1 MKRIYALF
9 ILILAMISVP
19 SSTYAQAKKVPHYFP
34 DGIET
39 LTDPADQF
47 EAYRR
52 YINAASVCTAVIPGT
67 SPRMFTNSVREE
79 RSIKGKKVVFI
90 FDPWVKIKDGR
101 IVFYDFCG
109 QHYIT
114 QEQLDVVVE
123 DEVRQ
128 VTRAMELKHEYYKD
142 LARHAEDSWIAAQKK
157 AQPDMSEAAFRTLLD
172 QKVPETPSITFREL
186 NLLPPPIKE
195 SDSIPSE
202 IHVGYISALGEAWL
216 HSGVVYTAIQA
227 RILDELHG
235 SPDIMVHEFTHADPN
250 LQTLLLG
257 DGIDL
262 ELMASVQMMM
272 FEWNR
277 TDLFMHHYTDDL
289 REILWVKF
297 GYDFDRAREEIFLFQ
312 HDGNQRVNRAK
323 LDEHLRTLEKI
334 KAACREFF
342 RTTLIPEF
350 YARPQ
355 YWTSMNEAMG
365 DDKGIFRIMFSLYFD
380 STLLNGHSETMRWC
394 QTNEPLIRR
403 AMYDAWQKRLRDIR
417 GEDEKSSLD
426 MSGAVIRHL
435 EQRYGITRIE
445 AIRLADKYHITREQ
459 LQQLPLSDVFH
470 LVEDILAKERM
481 SKGEGTVP

>member
-1 MKRIYALF
+1 MKRISALF
-9 ILILAMISVP
+9 ILIFGLISVT
-19 SSTYAQAKKVPHYFP
+19 STVHAQSKKVPHYFP

-52 YINAASVCTAVIPGT
+52 YINAASICTEVTPGT
-67 SPRMFTNSVREE
+67 FPRMFSNSVTLE
-79 RSIKGKKVVFI
+79 RTIKGKKVTFI
-90 FDPWVKIKDGR
+90 FDPWVRTKDGR

-123 DEVRQ
+123 DEIRQ
-128 VTRAMELKHEYYKD
+128 VTRAMDIKHEYYKD
-142 LARHAEDSWIAAQKK
+142 LAKRAEDSWVAAQKK
-157 AQPDMSEAAFRTLLD
+157 AQPDRSEDELRALLN

-186 NLLPPPIKE
+186 NLLPPQIKE
-195 SDSIPSE
+195 SDSIPRE

-250 LQTLLLG
+250 LQTMLLG

-272 FEWNR
+272 FEWNK
-277 TDLFMHHYTDDL
+277 TDLFSHHYTADL
-289 REILWVKF
+289 REMLWVKF
-297 GYDFDRAREEIFLFQ
+297 GYDFEQARDEIFMFP
-312 HDGNQRVNRAK
+312 HDGNQRINRAK
-323 LDEHLRTLEKI
+323 LNEHMQTLEKI

-342 RTTLIPEF
+342 RNTLIPEF
-350 YARPQ
+350 YARPH
-355 YWTSMNEAMG
+355 YWTSMHDAMG
-365 DDKGIFRIMFSLYFD
+365 DDKGVFRIMFALYFD
-380 STLLNGHSETMRWC
+380 STLLGGHSETMRWC
-394 QTNEPLIRR
+394 QTNEPLIKR
-403 AMYDAWQKRLRDIR
+403 AMYDAWQKRLRDVR
-417 GEDEKSSLD
+417 AEDEKNVRDVSS
-426 MSGAVIRHL
+426 AAIRQL
-435 EQRYGITRIE
+435 EQRYKINR
-445 AIRLADKYHITREQ
+445 ADALRLAQKYHITKEQ
-459 LQQLPLSDVFH
+459 LQQLPLPDAFQ
-470 LVEDILAKERM
+470 LIEDILVRERA